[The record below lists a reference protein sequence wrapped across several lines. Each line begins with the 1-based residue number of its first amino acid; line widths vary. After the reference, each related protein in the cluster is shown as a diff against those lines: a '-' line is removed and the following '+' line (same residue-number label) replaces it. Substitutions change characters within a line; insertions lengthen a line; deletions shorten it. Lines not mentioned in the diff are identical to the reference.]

1 MQKRHCLLLV
11 DENEFNRALWRGRL
25 KEEFQDD
32 IRLIEVTSGREALE
46 RVQKDLVDCVISSEQ
61 LPDCSGLELVA
72 RLLNEQETVLPI
84 ILISNNGG
92 TEESALAAL
101 KAGALEY
108 LPKDKLKGA
117 DFYRAVKNA
126 LVLATMRT
134 TIHAQRQALG
144 EIREELAPAE
154 YDAMTDLPT
163 RSHFREQLTRALA
176 RAERDDIRIGVM
188 LIGLDGF
195 QGINT
200 AMGHEVGDEILT
212 IVGKRL
218 RNCFRNSDVIA
229 RWGGDEFAVLLDTI
243 KNPEDSVIVAQRIM
257 YALSRPFTWK
267 GQELYVTSS
276 IGIATAPGDGKDEES
291 LLQNADR
298 AMYRV
303 KQAGG
308 NNYELYASQTNVKPD
323 NRLTLTSQLRRALKR
338 EEFVLFY
345 QPQMDVQ
352 SGRVVGL
359 EALIRWKD
367 GEQGFRSPG
376 EFIPLLEETGLIIP
390 VGEWVLQKACTQA
403 RAWQYAGLS
412 DLHIAVNLSAKQF
425 RQPTLFKMIQRILG
439 ETGLDPTTLELELTE
454 SFLMAD
460 PKNANKVLHEIR
472 SIGPLVALDDF
483 GTGYSSLALLK
494 DFPVDTLKIDRAFIR
509 DICEK
514 PDDRAICSA
523 IVSLASALRL
533 QVIAEGVETVPQL
546 TELTSQGCHLI
557 QGFLFARPMP
567 PDEVWR
573 WLTEEAEVR
582 LLEAKVSSEG

>member
-1 MQKRHCLLLV
+1 MQNRHCLLLV
-11 DENEFNRALWRGRL
+11 DENESNRALYRRRL

-46 RVQKDLVDCVISSEQ
+46 RVQKVPVDCVISSEQ

-72 RLLNEQETVLPI
+72 RLANEQETALPI
-84 ILISNNGG
+84 ILITDNEGN
-92 TEESALAAL
+92 EESALGAL
-101 KAGALEY
+101 KAGAFEY
-108 LPKDKLKGA
+108 LPKNTLEGA
-117 DFYRAVKNA
+117 DLYRAVKNA
-126 LVLATMRT
+126 LVLAAMRS
-134 TIHAQRQALG
+134 TIEEQRQAL
-144 EIREELAPAE
+144 EQIKKDLTPAE
-154 YDAMTDLPT
+154 YDAMTELPT
-163 RSHFREQLTRALA
+163 RSHFRQQLTRALA
-176 RAERDDIRIGVM
+176 RAERDDIKTGVM

-200 AMGHEVGDEILT
+200 AIGHEVGDEILT

-218 RNCFRNSDVIA
+218 RHCFRNSDVIA
-229 RWGGDEFAVLLDTI
+229 RWGGDEFAVLLDAI
-243 KNPEDSVIVAQRIM
+243 KNPEDAVIVAQRIM
-257 YALSRPFTWK
+257 YALSRPFAWK
-267 GQELYVTSS
+267 QQELYVTSS
-276 IGIATAPGDGKDEES
+276 IGIATAPDDGKDEES

-308 NNYELYASQTNVKPD
+308 NNYELYSSQSNVKLA

-338 EEFVLFY
+338 DEFVLFY

-352 SGRVVGL
+352 SGKVLGL

-367 GEQGFRSPG
+367 GEQGFRSPA
-376 EFIPLLEETGLIIP
+376 EFIPVLEETGLIIP

-412 DLHIAVNLSAKQF
+412 DLRIAVNLSAKQF
-425 RQPTLFKMIQRILG
+425 RQPTLFKMIQRILE
-439 ETGLDPTTLELELTE
+439 ETGLDPTALELELTE
-454 SFLMAD
+454 SSLMAD
-460 PKNANKVLHEIR
+460 PKIANKVLHELR
-472 SIGPLVALDDF
+472 SMGSLVALDDF
-483 GTGYSSLALLK
+483 GTGYSSLAVLK

-509 DICEK
+509 DICDN
-514 PDDRAICSA
+514 PDDRAICA
-523 IVSLASALRL
+523 TIVSLANALRL
-533 QVIAEGVETVPQL
+533 QVVAEGVETVPQL

-582 LLEAKVSSEG
+582 LLEAKVSSES